1 MANCFSPP
9 HASQVEEALTIKN
22 TDIAKELC
30 LPPVKLH
37 CSSESTLWGQGGPGR
52 GWGGGGGHTRV
63 ALLWWRNDDRSSV
76 VTSLSL

>member
-37 CSSESTLWGQGGPGR
+37 CSSESTLWGQGGV
-52 GWGGGGGHTRV
+52 GGGVVLEWPCFGGGMMTDP
-63 ALLWWRNDDRSSV
+63 L
-76 VTSLSL
+76 